1 MAYMNVLQAELRERL
16 HSSEFDRIMET
27 TTV

>member
-1 MAYMNVLQAELRERL
+1 MNVLQAELRERL